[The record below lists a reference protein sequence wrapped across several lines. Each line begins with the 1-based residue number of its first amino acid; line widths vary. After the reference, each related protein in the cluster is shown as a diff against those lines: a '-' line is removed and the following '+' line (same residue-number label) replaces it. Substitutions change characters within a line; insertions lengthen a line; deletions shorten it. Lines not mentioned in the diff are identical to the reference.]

1 MLDISITF
9 VAARL
14 KKRCFLF
21 SILLFKENFYPS
33 QKHSQATK
41 LNIQLLIIEHL
52 LQDVLQSPE
61 GQRAHTWGPSLYSL
75 VVLSLVSLFTLEA
88 KTLKSS

>member
-52 LQDVLQSPE
+52 LQDVL
-61 GQRAHTWGPSLYSL
+61 
-75 VVLSLVSLFTLEA
+75 
-88 KTLKSS
+88 